1 MMRLQKYLANAGVA
15 SRRGAEKII
24 SEGRVSVNGE
34 TIREMGVQIDENYDT
49 VAVDGE
55 VIKNAEKKY
64 YIMLNKPVGFVT
76 TVSDDLGRETVMD
89 LVSDISARIYPVGRL
104 DYDTEGLLLLTND
117 GDLTYRITHPKHD
130 ISKTY
135 VAEVTGNITMD
146 TILQLRRGV
155 MLDGQKTSPAEV
167 EVVGATQFG
176 TKVEI
181 TIHEG
186 RNRQVRRMFESLG
199 CIVKKLKRTKEAGLT
214 LGHLPLGKWRKLSES
229 EVNMLKKIEA
239 AGAKDKK
246 NTAKAKPKAF
256 MKSNSKRTTSGER
269 VKRND
274 K

>member
-1 MMRLQKYLANAGVA
+1 MIRLQKYLANAGVA
-15 SRRGAEKII
+15 SRRAAEKMIA
-24 SEGRVSVNGE
+24 EGRVSVNDE
-34 TIREMGVQIDENYDT
+34 IIREMGVQIDEDYD
-49 VAVDGE
+49 VVKVDGE
-55 VIKNAEKKY
+55 AVKNTEKKY

-76 TVSDDLGRETVMD
+76 TVSDDKGRPTVMD

-117 GDLTYRITHPKHD
+117 GDLTFKITHPKHD
-130 ISKTY
+130 IAKTY

-155 MLDGQKTSPAEV
+155 MVDGVKTSPAEV
-167 EVVGATQFG
+167 EVVGATQYG

-186 RNRQVRRMFESLG
+186 RNRQVRKMFEALG

-214 LGHLPLGKWRKLSES
+214 LGHLPSGKWRKLSES

-239 AGAKDKK
+239 AGTKGK
-246 NTAKAKPKAF
+246 NSSKPKVKAYS
-256 MKSNSKRTTSGER
+256 KTNSKRRTQKSG
-269 VKRND
+269 K
-274 K
+274 